1 MSEAESPAMACF
13 ATGHSKSSRRRLLVA
28 VSGNVLPIPTSFP
41 RILQPL
47 MHFYLISSRAFLPDS
62 DKRYLGLTR
71 DAILRGGGGLDQ
83 IVLLRHA
90 FLFSSTPG
98 YSDDDDEDDEE
109 PYLVGPLHNS
119 HSSKNSNKCK
129 YQYT

>member
-47 MHFYLISSRAFLPDS
+47 MYFYLFSSRAFLPDS
-62 DKRYLGLTR
+62 DKHSDKRYLGLNATRMLMMTR
-71 DAILRGGGGLDQ
+71 DDGNCIRVPGCSCFANITRRGGGG
-83 IVLLRHA
+83 A
-90 FLFSSTPG
+90 KSSCIAKTCI
-98 YSDDDDEDDEE
+98 
-109 PYLVGPLHNS
+109 LVFINPRVF
-119 HSSKNSNKCK
+119 
-129 YQYT
+129 